1 MTSPSAP
8 PQLDLRTQPG
18 KPPLLFAQPTP
29 DLPNPTSWAQHH
41 RDTLRGLVAE
51 HGGVLVRGLG
61 LRDPG
66 QVAAVFTEL
75 SGGLMADRESFATR
89 RPFPGGVYS
98 STKWPANQPMCMHHE
113 LSYALEFPGLMLFAC
128 LQAAPTGG
136 ATGISDAQKI
146 LTALP
151 TELVARFERE
161 GWLLVRNYNDDIGS
175 PLSEA
180 FGTDDRPTI
189 ETYCRAN
196 GIDYQWQP
204 DGGLRTRQRRH
215 AIIAHP
221 ITGQDCWFNQIAF
234 LNEWTLDPEVREFL
248 VDVYGPES
256 LPFNTYYGNGEP
268 LTPDTVAMINQT
280 YETHTIREPWRNGDL
295 MIVDNIR
302 AAHSREAY
310 AGQREVLVGM
320 ASPLRMD
327 GWPLEETR

>member
-1 MTSPSAP
+1 MSTSFASPT
-8 PQLDLRTQPG
+8 LDVRVHPG
-18 KPPLLFAQPTP
+18 KPPLVLAQPTP
-29 DLPNPTSWAQHH
+29 DLPNPVSWAGRY
-41 RDTLRGLVAE
+41 RDALRATAAE

-61 LRDPG
+61 LGNPG
-66 QVAAVFTEL
+66 QVAAVFNEI

-98 STKWPANQPMCMHHE
+98 SSKWPANQPMCMHHE
-113 LSYALEFPGLMLFAC
+113 LSYALEFPGLMMFAC

-136 ATGISDAQKI
+136 ATGIADAQKV
-146 LTALP
+146 LAELP
-151 TELVARFERE
+151 AELVARFADE

-175 PLSEA
+175 PLAEA
-180 FGTDDRPTI
+180 FGTDDRATI

-196 GIDYQWQP
+196 GIDFEWQP
-204 DGGLRTRQRRH
+204 GGGLRTRQRRH

-268 LTPDTVAMINQT
+268 LTPDTVAVINQV
-280 YETHTIREPWRNGDL
+280 YEANTAREPWRPGDL
-295 MIVDNIR
+295 MLVDNIR

-327 GWPLEETR
+327 AR